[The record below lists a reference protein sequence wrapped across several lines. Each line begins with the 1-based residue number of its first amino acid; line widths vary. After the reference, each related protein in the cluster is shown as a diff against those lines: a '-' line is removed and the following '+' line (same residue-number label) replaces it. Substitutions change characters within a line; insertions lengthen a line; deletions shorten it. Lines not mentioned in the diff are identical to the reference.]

1 MKKVA
6 NIKNIVRKEFNEK
19 VTSDLGGDHSR
30 QKEQTEKEGWES
42 VLKNSKKIDVTKAEW
57 ANGWLLQNGRIMEMG
72 VVCCGGWLG
81 QSKEFASK
89 ENETLSNRTWLPCFQ
104 GSFGLLYREQ

>member
-30 QKEQTEKEGWES
+30 QKEQTEKEG
-42 VLKNSKKIDVTKAEW
+42 
-57 ANGWLLQNGRIMEMG
+57 
-72 VVCCGGWLG
+72 
-81 QSKEFASK
+81 
-89 ENETLSNRTWLPCFQ
+89 
-104 GSFGLLYREQ
+104 